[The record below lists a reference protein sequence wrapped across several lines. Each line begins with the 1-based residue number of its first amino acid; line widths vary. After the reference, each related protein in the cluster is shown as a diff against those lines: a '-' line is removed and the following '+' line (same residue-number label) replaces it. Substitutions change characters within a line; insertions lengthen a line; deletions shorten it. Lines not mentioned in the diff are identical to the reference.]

1 MDKHTHW
8 RVITAAHNVIPKYEL
23 IILNIAY

>member
-8 RVITAAHNVIPKYEL
+8 RVITAAHNVIPTYEL